1 MQQRVGLAR
10 ALASDPEVLLM
21 DEPFSARDPLIRRQ
35 LQDQFL
41 SLSANLTKTTMFI
54 THGMDEAIRIGN
66 RIAIMKDGRIVQI
79 GTPEAIVTNPIDDY
93 VRDFAAGISTRK
105 LVFAHSIMERI
116 DAYKPRAG
124 EDPSLAT
131 RAGSGTD
138 LSELIDHDG
147 PAHRDHPW
155 RRGCR
160 GRRQGHAS
168 QEYQGWRQMMGKAAS
183 PTLTGRP
190 ASPVANFVGGRRE

>member
-21 DEPFSARDPLIRRQ
+21 DEPFSALDLLIRRQ

-41 SLSANLTKTTMFI
+41 SLSANLNKSTMFI
-54 THGMDEAIRIGN
+54 THDLDEAIRIGN

-79 GTPEAIVTNPIDDY
+79 GTPEAIVTIPIHDY
-93 VRDFAAGISTRK
+93 VRDFVEGISTRK

-124 EDPSLAT
+124 EDLGGRLCA
-131 RAGSGTD
+131 SGPER
-138 LSELIDHDG
+138 LQ
-147 PAHRDHPW
+147 AA
-155 RRGCR
+155 R
-160 GRRQGHAS
+160 GRRPEPRAQGRLRHRP
-168 QEYQGWRQMMGKAAS
+168 ERTDR
-183 PTLTGRP
+183 PRLTGP
-190 ASPVANFVGGRRE
+190 S